1 MTLIAFV
8 NFHAGIKWN
17 EYIYTSTIISV
28 FTQILQEVRT
38 YSFPFYSPYNIF

>member
-1 MTLIAFV
+1 MALIAFV
-8 NFHAGIKWN
+8 NFCAGIKWN

-28 FTQILQEVRT
+28 FTQVLQEVRN